1 MVTPPAMR
9 RAISSASTSGCDA
22 SVSHDEPA
30 LPAAAASSAID
41 AEYFDGRSARA
52 HTVRLSLDGRSLVID
67 GDGVSRSVPCTEV
80 VWPERT
86 RHGVRVAHL
95 RDGASIHCRDSAAW
109 DAWTRS
115 GGRGESL
122 VVKAQQRWR
131 GVLVC
136 VAVLVAVLVAGYQW
150 GLPWAARKAVAVV
163 PASVDETIGES
174 ALASLDEHLMSKSE
188 LPADQQAR
196 ISAAFERALATLPAG
211 TVPAHRLVFRKS
223 GIGPNAFALPGG
235 TMVLTDEL
243 VQLVKGDEAV
253 IVGVLGHELGHLRQR
268 HGMRM
273 LAQVSALGA
282 VSAMLFGDFNSLL
295 AAAPVWL
302 GQASYSRDAE
312 READAESVR
321 LMKSAGISPE
331 AMVRFFEAVAAYVPP
346 REANAKASKP
356 GQEAADD
363 AASSPKPD
371 AAQERRRRQ
380 ESWLG
385 IAIASHPADE
395 ERIRFFKEAAAH

>member
-1 MVTPPAMR
+1 VTQD
-9 RAISSASTSGCDA
+9 I
-22 SVSHDEPA
+22 
-30 LPAAAASSAID
+30 AAD
-41 AEYFDGRSARA
+41 YFDGRSARA
-52 HTVRLSLDGRSLVID
+52 HAVRLRLDGVLLVIE
-67 GDGVSRSVPCTEV
+67 GDGVDRSVPCTEV

-95 RDGASIHCRDSAAW
+95 RDGASIQCHDSAAW

-122 VVKAQQRWR
+122 VVKAQQNWR
-131 GVLVC
+131 GVVACLV
-136 VAVLVAVLVAGYQW
+136 VLVAALVAAYQW
-150 GLPWAARKAVAVV
+150 GLPWAARQAVAVV
-163 PASVDETIGES
+163 PQTVDETIGES
-174 ALASLDEHLMSKSE
+174 AFASIDEHLMSPSR
-188 LPADQQAR
+188 LPPEQQAR
-196 ISAAFERALATLPAG
+196 ISAAFERAVATLPAG
-211 TVPAHRLVFRKS
+211 TVPPHRLLFRKS
-223 GIGPNAFALPGG
+223 AIGPNAFALPGG

-243 VQLVKGDEAV
+243 VTLVKGDEAV

-282 VSAMLFGDFNSLL
+282 VSAALFGDFNSLL

-312 READAESVR
+312 READAESVG

-331 AMVRFFEAVAAYVPP
+331 VMVRFFEAVAAYVPP
-346 REANAKASKP
+346 DESAAKESGKQAS
-356 GQEAADD
+356 GAS
-363 AASSPKPD
+363 SSPKPD
-371 AAQERRRRQ
+371 AREARNRRQ
-380 ESWLG
+380 ASWLG

-395 ERIRFFKEAAAH
+395 ERIRFFKEAASRRSDGGVD